1 MIRNIIVGFVVVA
14 ILLSSL
20 TTAAAFGSALSR
32 SDIGR
37 APEGTCIM
45 YGDEPGWKPIC
56 DWINICDDTGEVNS
70 THEFCTGQAVRNL
83 PYPPDGCPEGFHSN
97 EDDESGLCYPSSE
110 GCEYDNMILTNDKKS
125 CIYDDGCESGY
136 SMGNNCISK
145 EFYCSIEDMN
155 SRYNREYCFSNEDD
169 CNVQL
174 NGSRC
179 DLPAYRGTG
188 LKGVYIAQSQ
198 IYCPNYMN
206 NPTLSVYCNGEK
218 GEGGYMYCNLRD
230 ELPFHFG
237 IVCVDNPK
245 IN

>member
-1 MIRNIIVGFVVVA
+1 MAPGW
-14 ILLSSL
+14 LLSNVNIL
-20 TTAAAFGSALSR
+20 
-32 SDIGR
+32 DIDTS
-37 APEGTCIM
+37 PEYTCIH
-45 YGDEPGWKPIC
+45 YGNEPDMKDLC
-56 DWINICDDTGEVNS
+56 DWINVCDDTGEINS
-70 THEFCTGQAVRNL
+70 THIFCTGEAVRDI
-83 PYPPDGCPEGFHSN
+83 PYPPGGCPEGFHWI
-97 EDDESGLCYPSSE
+97 EDDESGLCYSNVG
-110 GCEYDNMILTNDKKS
+110 GCGDDDLVFTPDKQG
-125 CIYDDGCESGY
+125 CTYDDRCESGY
-136 SMGNNCISK
+136 SMGNDCVSK
-145 EFYCSIEDMN
+145 EFFCSIKDMS
-155 SRYNREYCFSNEDD
+155 SRYTREYCFSNEDD
-169 CNVQL
+169 CNLQL

-198 IYCPNYMN
+198 IYCPNYRD